1 MLSPPGP
8 RTDRST
14 TARIS
19 DNTQTVRPYGCNQV
33 SGSNQDIHRTQYK
46 RPAQLAFYTVGT
58 AGFETHDPLT
68 PQGGWDGSTM
78 ECHDG
83 LSAKAGVVA
92 PGAFRIRLTPSRSVA
107 LAPSAPQPPMR
118 TVSTSP
124 PSASPCGWVASI

>member
-68 PQGGWDGSTM
+68 PQGALGWFHYGVPRRFVRQGRCGCPGRLPHPIDPLAFGRAGS
-78 ECHDG
+78 
-83 LSAKAGVVA
+83 V
-92 PGAFRIRLTPSRSVA
+92 GASE
-107 LAPSAPQPPMR
+107 
-118 TVSTSP
+118 
-124 PSASPCGWVASI
+124 